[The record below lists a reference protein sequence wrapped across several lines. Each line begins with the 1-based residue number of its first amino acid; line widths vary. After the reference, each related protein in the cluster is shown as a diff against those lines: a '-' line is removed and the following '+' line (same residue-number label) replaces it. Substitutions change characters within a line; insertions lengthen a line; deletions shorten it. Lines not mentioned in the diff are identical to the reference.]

1 MIGTIEHLRDLGDD
15 EDFITTVEAA
25 LKLAS
30 TLKPWPLSISPSQ
43 LIGSL
48 LGDLGNAYPRRRKGE
63 PADNI
68 ERAIKAYEAA
78 LTVRTRDAFPQ
89 EWAQTQ
95 NNLGAAYRKRIRGES
110 ADNIEQAIKAY
121 KAALTVLTRDA
132 FPEKWALT
140 QNDLGIAYRTRIRGE
155 SADNIEQAI
164 KAYLYRESGFVRWP

>member
-1 MIGTIEHLRDLGDD
+1 MAS
-15 EDFITTVEAA
+15 VN
-25 LKLAS
+25 LAES
-30 TLKPWPLSISPSQ
+30 ANWLTFGRPGQCLSKETK
-43 LIGSL
+43 G
-48 LGDLGNAYPRRRKGE
+48 GARRH
-63 PADNI
+63 I